1 MSWTLESSAD
11 GENWTLR
18 DDHVVEYNVAA
29 TNVAVASLDEA
40 YALSEFPLCPL
51 SMSYTAG
58 CRMWYNNGVPYLFK
72 KSGTAADRLSGVK
85 LRVANGATID
95 TDYLADSAISIA
107 ELGVDCA
114 NGAGTITKFRPAAN
128 GTLALTEVNGSLPVR
143 YAVPITLSEV
153 VDAAN
158 FASWNVTL
166 NGTRSPAT
174 TLAWVNGVLTLVS
187 TRGTVIIFR

>member
-40 YALSEFPLCPL
+40 YALSEFPFCPA
-51 SMSYTAG
+51 SMMNTAS
-58 CRMWYNNGVPYLFK
+58 CMMWYNNGVPYLFK

-95 TDYLADSAISIA
+95 TDYLADSAISIS

-128 GTLALTEVNGSLPVR
+128 GTLALTGVDGKLPGR
-143 YAVPITLSEV
+143 YVVPITLSEV
-153 VDAAN
+153 VDAEN

-174 TLAWVNGVLTLVS
+174 TLAWVNGVLVANTS
-187 TRGTVIIFR
+187 RGTIVVFR